1 MLRVV
6 NGCSVVGRVAVKG
19 RTSLFSALVW
29 GVWNWGVGWFAG
41 TMGTLAGISTRTPDR
56 LTLGLINFCSQGL
69 STWVVGSYP
78 QVELLVYLKHASV
91 LTALGFTGLTSI
103 LLFISKKQTWPEVW
117 IQYALQHWPPLDQD
131 CIIWKLGL
139 LYTLIKYCQ
148 HLALPTP
155 VHFLRFRDNF
165 CPVLSL
171 LVINNQ
177 IFTRESHSAGLIF
190 TQTSFLFI
198 A

>member
-1 MLRVV
+1 MRKQEIRGNLETLRVV
-6 NGCSVVGRVAVKG
+6 NGCSVVGRVTVEG
-19 RTSLFSALVW
+19 QVSFFSALVW
-29 GVWNWGVGWFAG
+29 GVRNWGVGWFAG
-41 TMGTLAGISTRTPDR
+41 TVWMLAGISMRTTDR
-56 LTLGLINFCSQGL
+56 LTLGLINFCSQRL

-78 QVELLVYLKHASV
+78 QVELLIYLKHDSV

-103 LLFISKKQTWPEVW
+103 LLFISKKQTWPEMW
-117 IQYALQHWPPLDQD
+117 IQCTLTLTTFRSD

-155 VHFLRFRDNF
+155 VCFLRFRDNF

-171 LVINNQ
+171 LVIN
-177 IFTRESHSAGLIF
+177 S
-190 TQTSFLFI
+190 
-198 A
+198 